1 MAAEARS
8 SGARLRARAAQ
19 VVAAVTSDGASL
31 ATRLPG
37 ALAGLS
43 PAERGLMQQFCYGSL
58 RFGLRYRAVLARLL
72 SRPLKT
78 RDADLE
84 ALLWVGLYQIDA
96 LNLPSHAAVH
106 ETVAA
111 CPLIGKDWARGLV
124 NGVLRGVL
132 RQPDALD
139 AQRMTDPVARHA
151 HPAWFIDQVR
161 RDWPAHW
168 EAILAANNRQAPMTL
183 RVNRRHMDRAA
194 YAELLEAQGMSSRPA
209 PHTDLGLILERPAA
223 VDQLPG
229 FAEGWASVQDSAAQ
243 LAAPLLD
250 AAPGMRVLDACA
262 APGGKTAHLLERTDD
277 LDLLALDVDPD
288 RLRRV
293 TETLERLGLTARTGC
308 ADLARPQDWHDGRPF
323 DRILLDAP
331 CSATGVI
338 RRHPDIKLLRRP
350 DDIPA
355 LAARQRA
362 LLETAWGLL
371 APGGVLLY
379 ATCSILRAENQ
390 DVIDTF
396 LAEHREAVAEHLDVP
411 WGQPAGAGRQ
421 ILPGTDDADGFFFA
435 RLRRPPGP

>member
-1 MAAEARS
+1 
-8 SGARLRARAAQ
+8 
-19 VVAAVTSDGASL
+19 
-31 ATRLPG
+31 
-37 ALAGLS
+37 
-43 PAERGLMQQFCYGSL
+43 
-58 RFGLRYRAVLARLL
+58 LRYRVVLARLL
-72 SRPLKT
+72 SRPLKA
-78 RDADLE
+78 RDAELE
-84 ALLWVGLYQIDA
+84 ALLWIGLHQIDA
-96 LNLPSHAAVH
+96 LSLPPHAAVH

-132 RQPDALD
+132 REPAILD
-139 AQRMTDPVARHA
+139 AQQMTDPVARHA

-161 RDWPAHW
+161 RDWPEHW
-168 EAILAANNRQAPMTL
+168 EAVLAANNRQAPMTL
-183 RVNRRHMDRAA
+183 RVNNRHMGRAA
-194 YAELLEAQGMSSRPA
+194 YAELLAVQGMPSRPA
-209 PHTDLGLILERPAA
+209 PHTEMGLILERPAG

-229 FAEGWASVQDSAAQ
+229 FADGWASVQDGAAQ
-243 LAAPLLD
+243 LAAPLLE
-250 AAPGMRVLDACA
+250 AALGMRVLDACA
-262 APGGKTAHLLERTDD
+262 APGGKTAHLLERTDG
-277 LDLLALDVDPD
+277 LDLLALDVDPA

-350 DDIPA
+350 GDIAA
-355 LAARQRA
+355 LAARQRE

-379 ATCSILRAENQ
+379 VTCSILRAENQ
-390 DVIDTF
+390 DVIDAF
-396 LAEHREAVAEHLDVP
+396 LADHPEAVAERLDVP

-421 ILPGTDDADGFFFA
+421 VLPGTDDMDGFFYA
-435 RLRRPPGP
+435 LLRRAPEPA